1 MYQLKNL
8 IKKIIKPCI
17 IAGSCQHVL
26 IDSFVVKKVKNRLQR
41 EHLCLINYELRRIWQ
56 DIGLHHHSPVT
67 VIVSFIL
74 YLCICLLTQQVH
86 NHRDAIMFWVAFAEC
101 EEWAGTLIPHLWDCW
116 LLTWTL
122 MTIKRGEKRSP
133 TSSNASFIWNWERH
147 FSSSLSRYFLKEP
160 VYFYIYNIQ
169 QACNKLVISM
179 VRPM

>member
-1 MYQLKNL
+1 M
-8 IKKIIKPCI
+8 
-17 IAGSCQHVL
+17 AGYRLTS
-26 IDSFVVKKVKNRLQR
+26 SFTG
-41 EHLCLINYELRRIWQ
+41 HCHCLIHFVFVYLPFDTTGAQ
-56 DIGLHHHSPVT
+56 SPR
-67 VIVSFIL
+67 S
-74 YLCICLLTQQVH
+74 
-86 NHRDAIMFWVAFAEC
+86 IMFWFAFAEC